1 MFLISLGGMLLVYI
15 GLTTSIEQFMSAKAH
30 GNGGR
35 AASIMALFFIFA
47 HSPMYNIGNNALTY
61 SKYALTLTSS
71 SIMANTVPA
80 YLVELFPFAERARG
94 ISVEQFFGRAAGFF
108 ST

>member
-15 GLTTSIEQFMSAKAH
+15 GLTTSMEQFMSANK
-30 GNGGR
+30 NGHSGR
-35 AASIMALFFIFA
+35 IASILALFFIFA

-61 SKYALTLTSS
+61 SMYSRVDELSYKTDTIA
-71 SIMANTVPA
+71 A

-94 ISVEQFFGRAAGFF
+94 ISVEQFFGRVAGFF

>member
-30 GNGGR
+30 GKGGR
-35 AASIMALFFIFA
+35 AASILALFFIFA

-61 SKYALTLTSS
+61 SMYRLARMSS
-71 SIMANTVPA
+71 RVKANSI
-80 YLVELFPFAERARG
+80 LF
-94 ISVEQFFGRAAGFF
+94 
-108 ST
+108 